1 MVEHLVRVRA
11 RLSSFLVLT
20 TFCVAQL
27 FNTDVVII
35 SSNDL
40 NPSNPLVRFL
50 EYVYDLRGSA
60 VDL

>member
-1 MVEHLVRVRA
+1 MVERLVRVRA

-27 FNTDVVII
+27 FTGNTDVVIV
-35 SSNDL
+35 SSNEL

-60 VDL
+60 